1 LWDHPARSLGTHD
14 KFREERYL
22 VPFIFCR
29 IAEAERSF
37 ASVIDDESDLTISL
51 MTRHWVHATGEDEM
65 NQLFIFLRMLIP
77 RRPAPGPED
86 PTLLSLYLVREGEPD
101 NTVAVLRRILQSN
114 DFIAEFIEATASQL
128 RRFRGLEANIVM
140 SFLDK
145 LWNWAR
151 AFRQDPLCSEFLSVI
166 RTSAPFWSSLFD
178 ASSRSTR
185 DSQTD
190 SFHHTPHYYMSI
202 LAFQLICS
210 RDSSSHAIALTDL
223 WISTGVFDALE
234 VSLGEVLRRGTD
246 DEQVDLCSHL
256 ARIYY
261 GISYGPQDQPW
272 LASLLR
278 QQLPRPRTVR
288 RLWDISLNLSGKEIR
303 KVATSHVCRM
313 AVVAM
318 EACFILPNACKRR
331 GCEKTSTARCVRCR
345 LDYCGIECQKRDW
358 KDHKMVC
365 GVEMDMDSTVKDEA
379 LRLTQLWMGK

>member
-1 LWDHPARSLGTHD
+1 
-14 KFREERYL
+14 
-22 VPFIFCR
+22 
-29 IAEAERSF
+29 
-37 ASVIDDESDLTISL
+37 
-51 MTRHWVHATGEDEM
+51 M
-65 NQLFIFLRMLIP
+65 NQLFIFLMMLIP

-128 RRFRGLEANIVM
+128 RRFRGFEANIVM

-246 DEQVDLCSHL
+246 DEQVDLCSMFFCTRVPGFSSLFTRIPPLITGHL

-345 LDYCGIECQKRDW
+345 LDYCGIECQKRYVGCSSLYGKALIFSSDW